1 MTVLGFSNG
10 GIKDMSFETV
20 QAIKKV
26 MGGGLGRDDVGG
38 GYIKK
43 ADQTVTLTTGLVAY
57 DLQAPAKNLYP
68 VLTPIRNRLPRR
80 VRGAGAGDAAH
91 WKEVSAITGSGVA
104 SMGWVP
110 EGQRSGRMSIT
121 ADDKSATYKT
131 LGEETDVSFEA
142 QAAGEGFE
150 DVLSTSGMRLLQQTM
165 IKEEHALL
173 GGNAS
178 VDLGTPT
185 APTVTPEATGGSIG
199 AGTYNVAVVA
209 LTQEGFL
216 VASIA
221 GGVKQQV
228 TVTGQDGKTYTINGG
243 SSNKSNTTSTG
254 AITGSTNLIKA
265 STPVVRGAVAYAW
278 YAGTAGSEKLEAIT
292 TINSVELTSLA
303 GTGQVLTEVTADRSK
318 NATLGFDGLLYHVYK
333 SGSQGYYKAMATGTE
348 GEGTGLTSSGR
359 GTIVE
364 IDEMLL
370 NMWDNY
376 RISPEELYVSGQEM
390 KNIIAKTFVDG
401 NANPLVRFTLDVNN
415 QDPRFIAG
423 QVVGWYFNPFT
434 MNGGQSIPIR
444 LHPTIAKGTVM
455 AWAENLPAFYQSN
468 NVPNTAEVICRRDYY
483 QIPWPLITRAN
494 ETGVY
499 SEEVLACYAPFA
511 LGVITNI
518 GDA

>member
-1 MTVLGFSNG
+1 MSILGFSNG
-10 GIKDMSFETV
+10 GIMDVSFETV
-20 QAIKKV
+20 QAIKKI
-26 MGGGLGRDDVGG
+26 MGTGLGRDDIGG
-38 GYIKK
+38 GYIAK
-43 ADQTVTLTTGLVAY
+43 ADQTVNLGTGLVAY

-68 VLTPIRNRLPRR
+68 VLTPIRNRLPRK

-91 WKEVSAITGSGVA
+91 WKEVSAINGSGVA

-121 ADDKSATYKT
+121 AADKSATYKT

-142 QAAGEGFE
+142 QSAGEGFE

-185 APTVTPEATGGSIG
+185 APTVTAEATGGSIA

-209 LTQEGFL
+209 LTQEGYL

-221 GGVKQQV
+221 DGVKQSV
-228 TVTGQDGKTYTINGG
+228 SVTGQDGKSYTINGG

-254 AITGSTNLIKA
+254 AITGSTNVIKA
-265 STPVVRGAVAYAW
+265 STPAIRGAVAYAW
-278 YAGTAGSEKLEAIT
+278 YVGTAGSEKLEAIT
-292 TINSVELTSLA
+292 TINSVALTSLA
-303 GTGQVLTEVTADRSK
+303 GTGQALTEVSADRSK
-318 NATLGFDGLLYHVYK
+318 NASLGFDGLLYHVFK
-333 SGSQGYYKAMATGTE
+333 SGSQGYYKAMATGTA
-348 GEGTGLTSSGR
+348 GSGTGLTASGR
-359 GTIVE
+359 GTVTE

-376 RISPEELYVSGQEM
+376 RISPEEIYVSGQEM
-390 KNIIAKTFVDG
+390 KNIIAKTFTDG
-401 NANPLVRFTLDVNN
+401 SNPLVRFNIDVNN
-415 QDPRFIAG
+415 QDPRYIAG

-434 MNGGQSIPIR
+434 MNGGQAIPIR
-444 LHPTIAKGTVM
+444 LHPTITKGTIM
-455 AWAENLPAFYQSN
+455 AWAQNLPGFYQSS
-468 NVPNTAEVICRRDYY
+468 NVPNTAEVLARRDYY

-499 SEEVLACYAPFA
+499 VEEVLACYAPFA

-518 GDA
+518 ADA